1 MKIERIELFHIKIPL
16 VAPFETS
23 FGVTTDRESIIA
35 RVTADGVTGWGECV
49 ADADPGYAYETVQTA
64 WHIITDFLIPSIFA
78 KPIDDPRHTPQR
90 FAGVRGHQMAKAT
103 LESALWD
110 IAAQQA
116 GKSLHDYIGGVRD
129 RVVVGVSIGIQPT
142 TEKLVE
148 RVLGFREVGY
158 TRIKIKIKPGRD
170 LQDARAVRAAIP
182 GVPLMVDANSAYTLA
197 DADLF
202 KHMEDLNLLMIEQPL
217 AYDDIYEHSKLQRLL
232 QTPICLDESI
242 HSAADARFA
251 IELGA
256 CKIINIKQGRVGGLT
271 NAIAVHDMCAANGI
285 PVWCGGMLET
295 GIGRALNVALA
306 TLPNFT
312 LPGDLS
318 ASNRY
323 YNPDLIDPPFNFN
336 SDGTLSVPTVPGLGV
351 HVVMDRLEHVT
362 LRKATYGN
370 PHEQH
375 EGF

>member
-1 MKIERIELFHIKIPL
+1 MNKQRVDLFHIRIPL

-23 FGVTTDRESIIA
+23 FGVTSERESIIT
-35 RVTADGVTGWGECV
+35 RIIADGATGWRESV
-49 ADADPGYAYETVQTA
+49 ADADPGNSYETVSTA
-64 WHIITDFLIPSIFA
+64 WHILTDFLIPALFA
-78 KPIDDPRHTPQR
+78 APLDDPRHTPQR
-90 FAGVRGHQMAKAT
+90 FSRVRGHPMAKAT

-116 GKSLHDYIGGVRD
+116 GKSLHEYIGGVRD

-142 TEKLVE
+142 TERLVE
-148 RVLGFREVGY
+148 RVLGFREIGY
-158 TRIKIKIKPGRD
+158 TRIKIKIKPSRD
-170 LQDARAVRAAIP
+170 LQDARAVRQAIP
-182 GVPLMVDANSAYTLA
+182 GVPLMVDANSAYSLD
-197 DADLF
+197 DAGLF
-202 KHMEDLNLLMIEQPL
+202 RQMEPLDLLMIEQPL
-217 AYDDIYEHSKLQRLL
+217 GYDDIYEHSKLHRQLR
-232 QTPICLDESI
+232 TPICLDESI

-271 NAIAVHDMCAANGI
+271 NAIAVHDVCAASSI

-306 TLPNFT
+306 SLAIFT

-323 YNPDLIDPPFNFN
+323 YNPDLIDPPFEFN
-336 SDGTLSVPTVPGLGV
+336 SDGTLSVPSGPGLGIS
-351 HVVMDRLEHVT
+351 VVMERLEQVT
-362 LRKATYGN
+362 LRKASFTH
-370 PHEQH
+370 P
-375 EGF
+375 